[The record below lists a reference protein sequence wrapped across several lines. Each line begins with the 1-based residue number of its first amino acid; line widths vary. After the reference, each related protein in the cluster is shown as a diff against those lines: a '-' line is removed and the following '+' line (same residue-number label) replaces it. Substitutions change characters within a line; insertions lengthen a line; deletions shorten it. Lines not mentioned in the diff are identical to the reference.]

1 MNGLALALVLLAG
14 QSGDTRIGSRL
25 DPALRRVHNA
35 DMGNTEASLYRFT
48 ECLVALS
55 ESRARKFLDARTVAE
70 MDAAAVVFDQSAR
83 ASRCKNAGTVP
94 GDAALVGYSTDRST
108 QRGMVAEAFIR
119 KYPKHVNLVPAPAQ
133 VSYARGWHAMTG
145 RPGPID
151 EMATCVAHLNPAGIV
166 ALTRTE
172 YASKKQKKALE
183 ALTPSLGTCLQSG
196 VKMNTNALGIRTAL
210 TEALYHRAF
219 DASAQPGAAQ

>member
-1 MNGLALALVLLAG
+1 MSVVALALVLLAG

-25 DPALRRVHNA
+25 DPATRRVHNA
-35 DMGNTEASLYRFT
+35 DMGNTEASLFRFT
-48 ECLVALS
+48 ECIVALS
-55 ESRARKFLDARTVAE
+55 ESRARKFLDARTVADME
-70 MDAAAVVFDQSAR
+70 AAAAVFDQSAR

-94 GDAALVGYSTDRST
+94 GNAALVGYSTDPST

-119 KYPKHVNLVPAPAQ
+119 KYPKHVNLAPAVAQ

-145 RPGPID
+145 RPGAID

-172 YASKKQKKALE
+172 YAGKKQTKALE
-183 ALTPSLGTCLQSG
+183 LLTPYFGTCLQAG
-196 VKMNTNALGIRTAL
+196 FKMNTNALGIRTAL

-219 DASAQPGAAQ
+219 DAAEQPGAAQ